1 MQPGIAGRYATGR
14 AGNLLR
20 GVAAP
25 LRISEPLFQAGGGTS
40 GLLLSRNYP
49 PSDDLTPF
57 VRRHYV
63 FEARLP
69 DDFLLIDKLLSE
81 TAFIRVL
88 LHGDWAAQTGP
99 DSWSHFGPV
108 PLMGPNAIPWRVRVR
123 GPFRVIGVSIRP
135 SGWLALFNR
144 PARVIAD
151 TAMPLGHFW
160 GSLADELYH
169 ELLAAQDDA
178 GLIAVMEAILRRRL
192 AMAAPCAPM
201 PAMAAFE
208 EIARHD
214 STIQV
219 TDAARQLGLSVRQFE
234 RQCHASFGHS
244 PKVILRRSRFLDMAQ
259 AMRGFSEPSAQQ
271 LAALR
276 YFDQSHRNRE
286 FRHFFE
292 LTPGQFDKVTTP
304 LFTAGLKLRAD
315 GHA

>member
-1 MQPGIAGRYATGR
+1 M
-14 AGNLLR
+14 
-20 GVAAP
+20 
-25 LRISEPLFQAGGGTS
+25 
-40 GLLLSRNYP
+40 LLSRNYP
-49 PSDDLTPF
+49 PSPDLTPF
-57 VRRHYV
+57 VGRHYV

-69 DDFLLIDKLLSE
+69 DDFVLIDKLLSE

-88 LHGDWAAQTGP
+88 LKGEWAAQTGP
-99 DSWSHFGPV
+99 ETWSHFGPA

-123 GPFRVIGVSIRP
+123 GPFIVVGISIRP
-135 SGWLALFNR
+135 SGWSALFDE
-144 PARVIAD
+144 PARTIAD
-151 TAMPLGHFW
+151 MAAPLEQFW
-160 GSLADELYH
+160 GPLAGDLH
-169 ELLAAQDDA
+169 R
-178 GLIAVMEAILRRRL
+178 GLIAAEDDAAMVGVIEAVLRRRL
-192 AMAAPCAPM
+192 AAIGRLAPM
-201 PAMAAFE
+201 SAMAAFE
-208 EIARHD
+208 AIARHD

-219 TDAARQLGLSVRQFE
+219 ADAARRLGLSVRQFE

-304 LFTAGLKLRAD
+304 LFTAGLKLRAE
-315 GHA
+315 GYA